1 VAPSD
6 TPCHTIGV
14 SKRTFCDADRQ
25 IVPGL
30 IMPVVPIIPICA
42 DGICEPC
49 LKSLNRIEFLGIYEV
64 PMTPLRQRMIDD
76 MRLRNFSPHTAKNY
90 LKAVERL
97 AKHFGLSPDKISQ
110 EQIRQYLLYLIH
122 ERKIAWST
130 YNVTRCA
137 LKFLYEVTLRRTEA
151 FQAIPCPKG
160 EKRLPVV
167 LSFDEVARFFDAC
180 QSPRHL
186 TMFLCGYAGG
196 MRVSEVVNLRVKD
209 IDSQRM
215 VIHIRQSKGW
225 RDRYVPLS
233 PRLLDA
239 LHEPA
244 DSSRPNGCF
253 PASRRSNRSIH
264 SFAPANTSAKKRGL
278 GNVSRCTPCGTA
290 MPPTCWKP
298 ASTCGRFN
306 SCLVIATSRRQLY
319 IRTSPRNAWLR
330 RPAR

>member
-1 VAPSD
+1 
-6 TPCHTIGV
+6 
-14 SKRTFCDADRQ
+14 
-25 IVPGL
+25 
-30 IMPVVPIIPICA
+30 MPVVPIIPICA

-49 LKSLNRIEFLGIYEV
+49 LKSLNRIGFLNILDF

-76 MRLRNFSPHTAKNY
+76 MRLRNFSPHTARNY

-97 AKHFGLSPDKISQ
+97 AKHFGMSPDKISQ

-130 YNVTRCA
+130 YNVIRCA
-137 LKFLYEVTLRRTEA
+137 LKFLYEVTLRRTED

-167 LSFDEVARFFDAC
+167 LAFDEVSQFFDTC
-180 QSPRHL
+180 QSPKYL

-209 IDSQRM
+209 IDTQRM

-233 PRLLDA
+233 PRLLETLQEYREKFQPTEWLFTGKLKDRPLASNSLIRHCQYVSEEAGLGKRVTMHA
-239 LHEPA
+239 LRHSYATHLLEA
-244 DSSRPNGCF
+244 GIDL
-253 PASRRSNRSIH
+253 RSIQLL
-264 SFAPANTSAKKRGL
+264 L
-278 GNVSRCTPCGTA
+278 GHRHIKTTTIYTHVSQERL
-290 MPPTCWKP
+290 
-298 ASTCGRFN
+298 ASTP
-306 SCLVIATSRRQLY
+306 
-319 IRTSPRNAWLR
+319 SPLDLLLDRKQ
-330 RPAR
+330 PPKGPTP